1 MRDSNNESLSRK
13 CENADSDYCIKEYF
27 SARTR
32 NQFYCSQKCRDD
44 FNNRKKKGLSN
55 NDLPI
60 KTGIIIK
67 LQSLAL
73 SNSEVFLTL
82 EQIIS
87 YGIDMGQYD
96 ERTLLDTK
104 NGRYV
109 LRYGDFYFSRVDDNL
124 FRILT
129 KKYNYGKRIN

>member
-13 CENADSDYCIKEYF
+13 CKNADSDYCIKECF

-44 FNNRKKKGLSN
+44 FNNRKKRGLSN

-60 KTGIIIK
+60 KAGIIIK

-96 ERTLLDTK
+96 ERTRLDTK
-104 NGRYV
+104 NGRFV
-109 LRYGDFYFSRVDDNL
+109 LRFGDFYFSRVDDNL

-129 KKYNYGKRIN
+129 KKYNDGKRIN